1 MATKKE
7 ETSKQ
12 EKATTEVKDTQ
23 SRKLSADNI
32 ERMAKQIWLAGLGAY
47 GRSFDEVQTRFEKMN
62 TDSQNLFEELVSRG
76 EKLQSD
82 TENKLKEGKDD
93 VESRIEK
100 LKKFVKRSGDSEVT
114 DQISD
119 VNRQLSEQLNDVSRK
134 LDTLN
139 KEVKKR
145 A

>member
-1 MATKKE
+1 MTTKKE
-7 ETSKQ
+7 E
-12 EKATTEVKDTQ
+12 ATTDAKETQ
-23 SRKLSADNI
+23 GRKLSADNI
-32 ERMAKQIWLAGLGAY
+32 ESMAKQIWLAGLGAY

-62 TDSQNLFEELVSRG
+62 TESQNLFEELVSRG

-82 TENKLKEGKDD
+82 AESKFKEGKVD

-100 LKKFVKRSGDSEVT
+100 LKKFAKRSGDSEVT

-119 VNRQLSEQLNDVSRK
+119 VNRQLSEQLNNVSRK